1 MEVVVGV
8 VYVVESEKVVVDN
21 VVYTVVLVYL
31 VGEGDVGGKGW
42 EHSSHTHL
50 SISDI
55 YGFLAYRISIFGQ
68 ALRP

>member
-1 MEVVVGV
+1 M
-8 VYVVESEKVVVDN
+8 VVDN

-55 YGFLAYRISIFGQ
+55 YGFLAHRISIFGQ